1 MGGIKLEDK
10 AMKLRNEEMKI
21 RNIMQLTF
29 FMLLMLVGCKSSGEF
44 DPGPFARG
52 NDEDKTLLTFS
63 VTDASGEPV
72 EGAYVVSYR
81 QLAPKHIRVGEG
93 YTDNQ
98 GEIQIEDQSHT
109 TKGYA
114 TVTAPGYN
122 SKRIDLDVE
131 QKQENNISVTL
142 PAQDVL
148 KVMSYNIQEGFKNNA
163 QQRQEFAEW
172 VQTYDPDIILLQ
184 EMMHF
189 TDASFAAFA
198 QTYGHDHAVLT
209 KTVGIPTGI
218 TSKEPIDNIRKVVQ
232 TGVLHHG
239 YVTGETFGV
248 RVFSIHLCP
257 YELDNE
263 RNIHQIARKDEIK
276 IIMDDAALYTSVP
289 VIVGGDLNDHNTF
302 DRDSYGP
309 GYRYGERDHTVTNTL
324 KEYNF
329 FDTYPLLHSIFKPT
343 WPVDNVSSNG
353 PNEGARLDYIFVSDN
368 VKNTVVYSDIIQS
381 AYTDKFSDHY
391 PTYIEI
397 KRSTN

>member
-1 MGGIKLEDK
+1 
-10 AMKLRNEEMKI
+10 MKLRNEKMKV
-21 RNIMQLTF
+21 RNITQLTF
-29 FMLLMLVGCKSSGEF
+29 CMFLMLVGCKSSGEF
-44 DPGPFARG
+44 DPGPFARENG
-52 NDEDKTLLTFS
+52 EDKTLLTFN
-63 VTDASGEPV
+63 VTDASGEPI

-81 QLAPKHIRVGEG
+81 QLAPKHIRTGEG

-109 TKGYA
+109 AKGYA

-122 SKRIDLDVE
+122 SKRIDLIIE
-131 QKQENNISVTL
+131 QKQENNISITL
-142 PAQDVL
+142 LAQDVL

-163 QQRQEFAEW
+163 QQRQKFAEW
-172 VQTYDPDIILLQ
+172 VQTYDPDIILVQ

-198 QTYGHDHAVLT
+198 KTYGHDHAVLT

-218 TSKEPIDNIRKVVQ
+218 TSKEPINNIRKVVQ

-239 YVTGETFGV
+239 YVTAETAGI

-263 RNIHQIARKDEIK
+263 RNIYQIARKDEIK
-276 IIMDDAALYTSVP
+276 IIMDDAAHYTSVP
-289 VIVGGDLNDHNTF
+289 VIIGGDLNDHNTF

-329 FDTYPLLHSIFKPT
+329 LDTYPLLQNIFKPT

-368 VKNTVVYSDIIQS
+368 ARNTVVYSDIIQS
-381 AYTDKFSDHY
+381 TYTDSFSDHY

-397 KRSTN
+397 KKSTN

>member
-1 MGGIKLEDK
+1 
-10 AMKLRNEEMKI
+10 MKT
-21 RNIMQLTF
+21 RNITQLTF
-29 FMLLMLVGCKSSGEF
+29 CMFLMLVGCKSSGEF
-44 DPGPFARG
+44 DPGPFARENG
-52 NDEDKTLLTFS
+52 EDKTLLTFN
-63 VTDASGEPV
+63 VTDASGEPI

-81 QLAPKHIRVGEG
+81 QLAPKHIRTGEG

-109 TKGYA
+109 AKGYA

-122 SKRIDLDVE
+122 SKRIDLIIE
-131 QKQENNISVTL
+131 QKQENNISITL
-142 PAQDVL
+142 LAQDVL

-163 QQRQEFAEW
+163 QQRQKFAEW
-172 VQTYDPDIILLQ
+172 VQTYDPDIILVQ

-198 QTYGHDHAVLT
+198 KTYGHDHAVLT

-218 TSKEPIDNIRKVVQ
+218 TSKEPINNIRKVVQ

-239 YVTGETFGV
+239 YVTAETAGI

-263 RNIHQIARKDEIK
+263 RNIYQIARKDEIK
-276 IIMDDAALYTSVP
+276 IIMDDAAQYTSVP
-289 VIVGGDLNDHNTF
+289 VIIGGDLNDHNTF
-302 DRDSYGP
+302 DRDRYGP

-329 FDTYPLLHSIFKPT
+329 LDTYPLLQNIFKPT

-368 VKNTVVYSDIIQS
+368 ARNTVVYSDIIQS
-381 AYTDKFSDHY
+381 TYTDSFSDHY

-397 KRSTN
+397 KKSTN

>member
-1 MGGIKLEDK
+1 
-10 AMKLRNEEMKI
+10 MKLRNEKMKT
-21 RNIMQLTF
+21 RNIMQLVF
-29 FMLLMLVGCKSSGEF
+29 FMFLMLAGCKSSGEF
-44 DPGPFARG
+44 DPGPFARE
-52 NDEDKTLLTFS
+52 NDEDQTLLSFS
-63 VTDASGEPV
+63 VTDEAGDPIA
-72 EGAYVVSYR
+72 GAYVVSYR

-93 YTDNQ
+93 YTDAQ
-98 GEIQIEDQSHT
+98 GEIQLEDQSHT

-114 TVTAPGYN
+114 TITAPGYN
-122 SKRIDLDVE
+122 SKKLDLDVE

-239 YVTGETFGV
+239 YVTGETFGI
-248 RVFSIHLCP
+248 RVFSVHLCP

-289 VIVGGDLNDHNTF
+289 VVLGGDLNDHNTF
-302 DRDSYGP
+302 DRDSYGA

-329 FDTYPLLHSIFKPT
+329 QDTYPLLHHEFKPT

-353 PNEGARLDYIFVSDN
+353 PNEGARLDYIFVNDN
-368 VKNTVVYSDIIQS
+368 AKNTVVYSDIIQS

-397 KRSTN
+397 KKSTN

>member
-1 MGGIKLEDK
+1 
-10 AMKLRNEEMKI
+10 
-21 RNIMQLTF
+21 MQLTI
-29 FMLLMLVGCKSSGEF
+29 FMFLMLAGCKSSGEF
-44 DPGPFARG
+44 DPGPFARE
-52 NDEDKTLLTFS
+52 NAEDKTLLTFR
-63 VTDASGEPV
+63 VTDASGQPI

-81 QLAPKHIRVGEG
+81 QLAPKHIRVGED
-93 YTDNQ
+93 YTDSQ
-98 GEIQIEDQSHT
+98 GEIQLEDQSHT

-122 SKRIDLDVE
+122 SKRVDLTIE

-142 PAQDVL
+142 PNQDVL

-172 VQTYDPDIILLQ
+172 VRTYDPDIILFQ

-189 TDASFAAFA
+189 TDATFATFA

-218 TSKEPIDNIRKVVQ
+218 TSKEPINNIRKVVQ

-248 RVFSIHLCP
+248 RVFSVHLCP

-263 RNIHQIARKDEIK
+263 RNIYQIARKDEIK

-289 VIVGGDLNDHNTF
+289 VIVGGDLNDHNAF
-302 DRDSYGP
+302 DGDSYGT
-309 GYRYGERDHTVTNTL
+309 GYRYANRDHTVTNTFPT
-324 KEYNF
+324 YNF
-329 FDTYPLLHSIFKPT
+329 HDTYPLLHNAFKPT

-368 VKNTVVYSDIIQS
+368 VKSTVVYSDIIQS

-391 PTYIEI
+391 PTYVEI
-397 KRSTN
+397 KRPTN